1 MIGRIRG
8 ELVEA
13 AGGWVTVDVGGVG
26 YEVAIPDSVWLQLP
40 PVGEEVSLR
49 IRQVFREDSVT
60 LYGFINAWQRRL
72 FDLLNEVKGCGPRIA
87 LALIG
92 QLGEETVAGA
102 IAGQDP
108 KALARATGVGPRLA
122 ERIVLELKDK
132 ILEENLARL
141 VDQASAPARAAVN
154 GSTNDELVEA
164 LLALGYRRTE
174 AEAAAREAKGQAGTV
189 EEQIKV
195 ALRSL
200 AR

>member
-13 AGGWVTVDVGGVG
+13 TGGWVTVDVGGVG
-26 YEVAIPDSVWLQLP
+26 YEISIPDSVWLQLP
-40 PVGEEVSLR
+40 PVGETVELR
-49 IRQVFREDSVT
+49 VRQVFREDSVT
-60 LYGFINAWQRRL
+60 LYGFLNAWQRRL

-92 QLGEETVAGA
+92 QLGEEAVAGA
-102 IAGQDP
+102 IAGQDA
-108 KALARATGVGPRLA
+108 KSLARATGVGPRLA

-132 ILEENLARL
+132 IVEENLARM
-141 VDQASAPARAAVN
+141 VDQASAPRGAAV
-154 GSTNDELVEA
+154 SAPSDELVDA
-164 LLALGYRRTE
+164 LIALGYRRNE
-174 AEAAAREAKGQAGTV
+174 AESAARDAKDQAATV